1 MYPSQ
6 LHYLI
11 PFSCFTYVTSVYVYL
26 LGSSMGLKT
35 MEANKAKHAN
45 SEEVDETCS
54 EYMNYYW
61 TDQNNMYPIF

>member
-1 MYPSQ
+1 
-6 LHYLI
+6 
-11 PFSCFTYVTSVYVYL
+11 
-26 LGSSMGLKT
+26 MGLKT